1 MRLCLFATLS
11 LLYSHGH
18 RATLAIVVERAATTK
33 KGNFYAENL
42 ALKLLSSFSFL
53 LNPFSKGY
61 PKGKNENE
69 KDREKS
75 KSIRKW
81 LSLKPP
87 SFQRLKNLVGAAA
100 FETRKSQLVLVVL
113 KQFAW
118 HCCHRTMTKKLDYSY
133 GGCCFFCKCN
143 QIKFEQSHETK
154 FNLLFYCTLLEWRW
168 RGENFA
174 RQKKY

>member
-69 KDREKS
+69 KDRGAAEKS
-75 KSIRKW
+75 KSIWKW
-81 LSLKPP
+81 LSLKPFGFF
-87 SFQRLKNLVGAAA
+87 SKAEKTLSAEVEGAAA
-100 FETRKSQLVLVVL
+100 FETRKES
-113 KQFAW
+113 
-118 HCCHRTMTKKLDYSY
+118 S
-133 GGCCFFCKCN
+133 
-143 QIKFEQSHETK
+143 
-154 FNLLFYCTLLEWRW
+154 
-168 RGENFA
+168 
-174 RQKKY
+174 

>member
-1 MRLCLFATLS
+1 MHQKLKSAWLPRSSLRETSLAKDLKSKRLSLLYTLVFPIVLRKINNSTAPHQVQPFVVISGFFSLSALKSSAVKQLWGINNQLYQESGHILVWLLPMRLCLFATLS

-75 KSIRKW
+75 KSIRK
-81 LSLKPP
+81 
-87 SFQRLKNLVGAAA
+87 
-100 FETRKSQLVLVVL
+100 
-113 KQFAW
+113 
-118 HCCHRTMTKKLDYSY
+118 
-133 GGCCFFCKCN
+133 
-143 QIKFEQSHETK
+143 
-154 FNLLFYCTLLEWRW
+154 
-168 RGENFA
+168 
-174 RQKKY
+174 

>member
-1 MRLCLFATLS
+1 MLKIWPWNFFRPFLF
-11 LLYSHGH
+11 
-18 RATLAIVVERAATTK
+18 
-33 KGNFYAENL
+33 
-42 ALKLLSSFSFL
+42 FSI
-53 LNPFSKGY
+53 PS
-61 PKGKNENE
+61 PKDIQREKNENE

-87 SFQRLKNLVGAAA
+87 SFQRLKNRGAAA

-154 FNLLFYCTLLEWRW
+154 FNLLFYCTLLEWHGGGGGKTLPGRK
-168 RGENFA
+168 NT
-174 RQKKY
+174 K